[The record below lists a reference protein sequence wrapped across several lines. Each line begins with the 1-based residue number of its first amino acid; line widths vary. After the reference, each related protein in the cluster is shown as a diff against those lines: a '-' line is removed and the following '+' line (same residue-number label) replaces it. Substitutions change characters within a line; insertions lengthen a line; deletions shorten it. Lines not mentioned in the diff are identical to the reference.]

1 MFLRS
6 HRIGEQVY
14 TEALES
20 FRDPLTRK
28 PKHRCLACWPA
39 ALSLDEAISDAE
51 KTASVALQTA
61 QSWAP
66 RPGLPP
72 SKNCLRALKAHQRA
86 LVHAEALR
94 LVRARLGEPA

>member
-6 HRIGEQVY
+6 HRIGERVY
-14 TEALES
+14 IEALES

-61 QSWAP
+61 QSWAA
-66 RPGLPP
+66 RPARR
-72 SKNCLRALKAHQRA
+72 KCLFMNYRG
-86 LVHAEALR
+86 EALR
-94 LVRARLGEPA
+94 T